1 MDAPAPAALCP
12 VQRYSTTVVM
22 SIAAVCAALISM
34 AGDTD
39 AFSTVTLVAAL
50 VGLVPWAV
58 EAGGLTLSPG
68 VFLALTAV
76 PAGVIVLVDRNPG
89 GMFPMMLVIVSV
101 TRRSDAPW
109 VTAAA
114 VGAGLS
120 MTVGLAV
127 LEGTTHETGAVYFAG
142 GVGVAWLA
150 GSMIRRQEIL
160 LAELRVASER
170 QNAHAAAAERTRIA
184 REVHDVVAHSLT
196 VTLLNVSG
204 ARRTLASDPDRA
216 AEALERAETVG
227 RESLDSIRQIV
238 GLLRDE
244 SDTATTGDQVPPLPA
259 LADIPTVVAQ
269 FRSAG
274 LSVDA
279 DIDLGDVSADPA
291 TALAG
296 YRVVQEALSNVMQHA
311 PGSPVALG
319 VRNDRADGVLR
330 ITAVNPIPAA
340 GPRRGDRSGL
350 GLRGMSERVRA
361 AGGDVSTGVDDNGQ
375 WRVEASLPLRRATT
389 ARA

>member
-1 MDAPAPAALCP
+1 MDAPAPAPVCP

-22 SIAAVCAALISM
+22 SIAAVCAALIAM
-34 AGDTD
+34 AGDKN
-39 AFSTVTLVAAL
+39 AFSSVTLVAAL
-50 VGLVPWAV
+50 LGLVPWAL
-58 EAGGLTLSPG
+58 EAGGVTLSPFT
-68 VFLALTAV
+68 FLALTAI

-89 GMFPMMLVIVSV
+89 GMFPMMLVVVSL
-101 TRRSDAPW
+101 TRRSESGW
-109 VTAAA
+109 VTVAA

-120 MTVGLAV
+120 MAIGLAV
-127 LEGTTHETGAVYFAG
+127 LERTTHETGAIYFAG

-150 GSMIRRQEIL
+150 GSMIRRQETL
-160 LAELRVASER
+160 LAELQVASER
-170 QNAHAAAAERTRIA
+170 QTEHAAAAERTRIA

-196 VTLLNVSG
+196 VTLLHVSG
-204 ARRTLASDPDRA
+204 ARRTLATDPERA

-244 SDTATTGDQVPPLPA
+244 TDTGDEQSAPLPD
-259 LADIPTVVAQ
+259 LADIPTIVGQ

-274 LSVDA
+274 LRVEA
-279 DIDLGDVSADPA
+279 DLDLADVSADPA

-311 PGSPVALG
+311 PGSPVRLA
-319 VRNDRADGVLR
+319 VANDRDDAVLR
-330 ITAVNPIPAA
+330 ITAVNPIPETA
-340 GPRRGDRSGL
+340 PRRNDRIGL
-350 GLRGMSERVRA
+350 GLRGMGERVRA
-361 AGGDVSTGVDDNGQ
+361 AGGDVVSGIGDDGE
-375 WRVEASLPLRRATT
+375 WRVEATLPLRRTSA

>member
-1 MDAPAPAALCP
+1 
-12 VQRYSTTVVM
+12 M

-34 AGDTD
+34 AGDKN
-39 AFSTVTLVAAL
+39 AFSSVTLVAAL
-50 VGLVPWAV
+50 LGLVPWAL
-58 EAGGLTLSPG
+58 EAGGVTLSPFT
-68 VFLALTAV
+68 FLALTAI

-89 GMFPMMLVIVSV
+89 GMFPMMLAVVSL
-101 TRRSDAPW
+101 TRRSESAW

-120 MTVGLAV
+120 MAIGLAV
-127 LEGTTHETGAVYFAG
+127 LERTTHETGAVYFAG

-150 GSMIRRQEIL
+150 GSMIRRQETL
-160 LAELRVASER
+160 LAELQLASER
-170 QNAHAAAAERTRIA
+170 QTEHAAAAERTRIA

-204 ARRTLASDPDRA
+204 ARRTLATDPARA

-244 SDTATTGDQVPPLPA
+244 TDATGDEQSAPLPV
-259 LADIPTVVAQ
+259 LADIPTIVGQ

-279 DIDLGDVSADPA
+279 ELDLDDVSADPA

-311 PGSPVALG
+311 PGSPVRLA
-319 VRNDRADGVLR
+319 VANDRDDAVLR
-330 ITAVNPIPAA
+330 ITAINPIPIN
-340 GPRRGDRSGL
+340 GSRRSDRIGL

-361 AGGDVSTGVDDNGQ
+361 AGGDVISGVGDDGE
-375 WRVEASLPLRRATT
+375 WRVEATLPLRRTSA
-389 ARA
+389 ANA